1 MTHPWMNFS
10 IGFDTRTRGCY
21 IDMAMVDDK
30 EQCHV
35 ELGFAKNCSYTPSGK
50 CRLCRACAKGYW
62 AQGVS
67 NCYECPPMLLNIVLV
82 ILCIVFVLIMLMSFL
97 SGALQDSGAEAD
109 STVIHL
115 SQAQQKILLN
125 HIQLISLASGFPLK
139 WPDVV
144 QNMFEIFSMF
154 GNAGSYVFN
163 PACSDVEIVKGERA
177 FFQKTLGITI
187 LPFIAL
193 AAGALF
199 WLGIGIHDCFDPP
212 EQRLKRRNAA
222 IKKKKLTAAL
232 KLKQLHEKRYQ
243 KIARRDLKRNIPS
256 HPINTKEEEK
266 LIDASLPNN
275 GFEEFYENTLAKK
288 KSQEEKEEEDEDSS
302 AMTITSQRSLQVQ
315 GVVPA
320 SEQDEISEGI
330 GIQTRKSFDGNNEQV
345 KVICLTVFPLVPLG
359 IVWEGTVAPVKKTK
373 VKARRK
379 SSTEYSGTLQD
390 KYVARIKKIKSSKQ
404 QAGIAGLKIGDIL
417 QTVDGQPMVSMTVA
431 EIKKLFKKKKR
442 VGQPFQITFVRK
454 THSLKEDIQKQVR
467 VKMSNNKSS
476 ITIWDKFVATTV
488 TMLYLLYPTVTRA
501 TFTLVACQ
509 QIGSKLYLQMDL
521 DVTCYEAEHNV
532 WVFNVFIPALILYVI
547 GMPLLTLIILFP
559 KRHDLGNRWTK
570 FRYGVLFTGY
580 RSECFYWESVIAGR
594 KAAVITVSVFFTT
607 AGAEAQ
613 ALCALLIIMLGTV
626 AHLLFRPF
634 QRVSETRHTL
644 FWSEFWG
651 LQTAFITFWTGLFFF
666 QDVAKKEEIQMFFT
680 IELLFFNAIFL
691 MAGIRWYCILKLM
704 DVTDMLNTKLL
715 QGYPPDLLT
724 FEFGQ
729 KRFLSYFFPE
739 WAVAQNLWS
748 RRAWQGTVR
757 TSILSRRALGSLSE
771 DFAYSSE
778 DHNDHR
784 FRLGNTDDLHKRAM
798 SSMGI
803 STSKRKSKSSANL
816 QRSGRTKLKMVP
828 SNKRDTSVQQEVRE
842 NFHSIFD
849 FESKSSL
856 NLILLTFFPLFCLHF
871 FLSSSSRGRQ
881 QVSVFWVW
889 YIVRRQWI
897 IFKIRLMRES
907 DTRKRLREFASIQ
920 KYVWQSV

>member
-1 MTHPWMNFS
+1 
-10 IGFDTRTRGCY
+10 
-21 IDMAMVDDK
+21 
-30 EQCHV
+30 
-35 ELGFAKNCSYTPSGK
+35 
-50 CRLCRACAKGYW
+50 
-62 AQGVS
+62 
-67 NCYECPPMLLNIVLV
+67 
-82 ILCIVFVLIMLMSFL
+82 
-97 SGALQDSGAEAD
+97 
-109 STVIHL
+109 
-115 SQAQQKILLN
+115 
-125 HIQLISLASGFPLK
+125 
-139 WPDVV
+139 
-144 QNMFEIFSMF
+144 
-154 GNAGSYVFN
+154 
-163 PACSDVEIVKGERA
+163 
-177 FFQKTLGITI
+177 
-187 LPFIAL
+187 
-193 AAGALF
+193 
-199 WLGIGIHDCFDPP
+199 
-212 EQRLKRRNAA
+212 
-222 IKKKKLTAAL
+222 
-232 KLKQLHEKRYQ
+232 
-243 KIARRDLKRNIPS
+243 
-256 HPINTKEEEK
+256 
-266 LIDASLPNN
+266 
-275 GFEEFYENTLAKK
+275 
-288 KSQEEKEEEDEDSS
+288 
-302 AMTITSQRSLQVQ
+302 MTITSQRSLQVQ

-431 EIKKLFKKKKR
+431 EIKKLLKKKKR